1 MATATIKELR
11 SWMVRD
17 LLRPN
22 FQILRNTEASYEE
35 ERFRATVY
43 TKTTEYHILGI
54 ERYTGKSYLGCI
66 AKSRKARPGEDWT
79 RGNDLPDGNLSK
91 KTWRQILAGIVRY
104 EAQRIS
110 SECDDNETPKEN

>member
-22 FQILRNTEASYEE
+22 FQILRTAHSSTEKH
-35 ERFRATVY
+35 FRAAIY
-43 TKTTEYHILGI
+43 TKTTAYHISAI
-54 ERYTGKSYLGCI
+54 ERYAGKSYLGCI
-66 AKSRKARPGEDWT
+66 AASRKARPGEDWT

-110 SECDDNETPKEN
+110 SECDDNENTKG

>member
-11 SWMVRD
+11 RWMVRD

-22 FQILRNTEASYEE
+22 IQILRAEVSSDEVH
-35 ERFRATVY
+35 FRAMFY
-43 TKTTEYHILGI
+43 TETTAYHISAV
-54 ERYTGKSYLGCI
+54 ERYAGKSYLGCI

-91 KTWRQILAGIVRY
+91 KTWRQILTGIVRY

-110 SECDDNETPKEN
+110 SECDNNENREG